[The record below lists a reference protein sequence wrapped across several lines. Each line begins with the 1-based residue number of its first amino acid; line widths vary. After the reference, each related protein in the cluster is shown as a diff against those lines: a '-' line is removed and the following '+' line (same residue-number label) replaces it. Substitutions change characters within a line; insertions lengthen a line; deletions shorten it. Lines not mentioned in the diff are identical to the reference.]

1 MRLRANRFELA
12 YASAIWTIIYT
23 LNTYIE
29 GRHKDQR
36 HQRGERQ
43 QGLHLQP
50 VQERQPELRFMRVE
64 ERGRDLHHLHVER
77 RQ

>member
-1 MRLRANRFELA
+1 MDDYLHIEHV
-12 YASAIWTIIYT
+12 
-23 LNTYIE
+23 E
-29 GRHKDQR
+29 GRHQEQR

-43 QGLHLQP
+43 QGVHLQP
-50 VQERQPELRFMRVE
+50 VPERQPELRFMRLE

>member
-1 MRLRANRFELA
+1 MDDYLH
-12 YASAIWTIIYT
+12 
-23 LNTYIE
+23 IE
-29 GRHKDQR
+29 HVEGHHQEQRR

-43 QGLHLQP
+43 QGVHLQP